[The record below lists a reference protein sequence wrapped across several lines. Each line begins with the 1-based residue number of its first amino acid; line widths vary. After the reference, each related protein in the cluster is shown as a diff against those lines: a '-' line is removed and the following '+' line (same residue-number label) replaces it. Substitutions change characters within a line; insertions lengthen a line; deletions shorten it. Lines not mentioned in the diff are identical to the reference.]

1 MLSLKLVQPADAE
14 AYAAVVSS
22 IHPDEIPDPEVL
34 RSRWRDESRRP
45 RDQARHLIVDGDRV
59 CGLAFWSRPESWES
73 GQPRLAYVNV
83 RMTSSNQSEED
94 FGWILSRMEQEALGA
109 GANLA
114 RAVTRED
121 EPFHRRMLERHG
133 YLVDRL
139 SRSWC
144 LDLVKHRESL
154 INARSLSRKLMLELE
169 IRTTT
174 LASSVKDDVW
184 RKLFELTVETIPDIP
199 SSVREPIPT
208 FETWLLGMRGP
219 DMYAERIWTAWA
231 EARLVGYSYLTYPQA
246 GNVWTGYTAT
256 RKEDRQRG
264 IARAVK
270 LETIGQAVELGIES
284 IQTNNDIENSAILH
298 INQSLGYEPLPGFVT
313 HMKPLA

>member
-1 MLSLKLVQPADAE
+1 MLSLKSVKPADAE
-14 AYAAVVSS
+14 AYASVVSA

-34 RSRWRDESRRP
+34 RARWRDESRRP
-45 RDQARHLIVDGDRV
+45 QDQARHLIFDGDSV
-59 CGLAFWSRPESWES
+59 CGLAFWSRPETWEP

-83 RMTSSNQSEED
+83 RMTPSNESDED
-94 FGWILSRMEQEALGA
+94 FGWILKKMERAALSA

-121 EPFHRRMLERHG
+121 EPFHRRMLGSHG

-139 SRSWC
+139 SRSWR

-154 INARSLSRKLMLELE
+154 INARSVSRKLMRELE

-174 LASSVKDDVW
+174 LASVGTDDVW
-184 RKLFELTVETIPDIP
+184 RKLYELTVQTIPDIP
-199 SSVREPIPT
+199 TSVPAPIPT

-231 EARLVGYSYLTYPQA
+231 DARLVGYSYLTYPQV
-246 GNVWTGYTAT
+246 GDVWTGYTAT

-270 LETIGQAVELGIES
+270 LETIGQAVEVGIAS